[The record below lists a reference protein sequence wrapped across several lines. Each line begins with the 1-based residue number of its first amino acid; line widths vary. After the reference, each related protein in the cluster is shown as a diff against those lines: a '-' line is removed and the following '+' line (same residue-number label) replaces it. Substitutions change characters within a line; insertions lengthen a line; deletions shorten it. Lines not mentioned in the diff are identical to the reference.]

1 MEAQE
6 AEAVAQLLERL
17 RMLAPMVA
25 DCRAAIEQER
35 RLPMPLFGALA
46 EAGLF
51 RLWLPRA
58 LGGPELSPFG
68 FMRVVETAAALDASV
83 GWVVGN
89 GGGASRIAGY
99 LAPEAAHALFGN
111 PQAFVVTATGAAGR
125 AVPVEGGYRVS
136 GRWPFGSGIHGATG
150 LAGLCAVE
158 TPGQDRPA
166 RTIICCAPIAAAQV
180 IDTWHVSG
188 LRGTGSCDWL
198 LEDVFVPE
206 FFTFGFPDQHATQP
220 GVVYR
225 MPVLSSF
232 AWSVSVVPLA
242 LARAALDG
250 FVGVARD
257 KVRLGTT
264 QPLREREV
272 IQAEVGRADA
282 LLRAGRALLVDA
294 MGALV
299 AAVEREE
306 AELLGVR
313 AGLRQAAAHAAETAL
328 RVAAMLEGMAG
339 TAAILETGPLPR
351 QLRDLRASV
360 QHVAMSPNNFTIAGR
375 LALGMDAGTTRV

>member
-6 AEAVAQLLERL
+6 AETVAQLLDRL
-17 RMLAPMVA
+17 HMLAPMVA
-25 DCRAAIEQER
+25 ECRAAIEQER
-35 RLPMPLFGALA
+35 RLPAPLFSALA

-68 FMRVVETAAALDASV
+68 FMRVVEAAAALDASV

-99 LAPEAAHALFGN
+99 LAPEAAHALLGD
-111 PQAFVVTATGAAGR
+111 PHAFVVTATGAVGR

-150 LAGLCAVE
+150 VAGLCAVE
-158 TPGQDRPA
+158 AAGRDGPPP
-166 RTIICCAPIAAAQV
+166 TIICCAPIAATRV
-180 IDTWHVSG
+180 IDTWQVAG
-188 LRGTGSCDWL
+188 LCGTGSCDWV
-198 LEDVFVPE
+198 LEDVFVPAP
-206 FFTFGFPDQHATQP
+206 FTFGFPDHQATQP
-220 GVVYR
+220 GAVYR

-250 FVGVARD
+250 FVAVARD
-257 KVRLGTT
+257 KVRLGTS

-282 LLRAGRALLVDA
+282 LLRAGRALLVEA
-294 MGALV
+294 MQALV
-299 AAVEREE
+299 TAVEREE
-306 AELLGVR
+306 TELLGVR
-313 AGLRQAAAHAAETAL
+313 AGLRQAAAHTAETAL
-328 RVAAMLEGMAG
+328 RVAAMLEGTAG

-351 QLRDLRASV
+351 RLRDLRASA
-360 QHVAMSPNNFTIAGR
+360 QHVAMSPHNLTIAGR
-375 LALGMDAGTTRV
+375 LALGLDAGTTRV